1 MPGHGIICP
10 RCKEGGVSRYRRKA
24 WMRLLPCSK
33 HFECNNCNA
42 RFLSVFGG
50 IMKLPLTRLR
60 KAQDVLQTD
69 LTSSTQSPRQERGR
83 GSGKVRKSLTLVRVS
98 LVLIALSSFIIY
110 LGFGGQAVQENSR
123 KFLQFL
129 RITCVPQG
137 APVTSEP
144 KHSPEG
150 ELVST
155 KTDLPK
161 PEEKKEAPAIVP
173 DEGKSP
179 VANLPAEVAP
189 SPAPEPL
196 VSTRTDLPKPEEKK
210 EAPAIVPGEG
220 KSPVASIPAEVAP
233 SPEPESLEN
242 STQPSQIKIK
252 KGETLSK
259 IIGQNYP
266 ENQQIGLIAIMLAN
280 PEISKDYMIYA
291 GQVIKLPQIDLTDNI
306 IKLQDNFYYGLYGQ
320 YYSENDFKKHTLWL
334 DKKSVKFIVRD
345 TKDLAGKNV
354 HLVILGGYEKKEDLK
369 ITLQSLKTKSE

>member
-69 LTSSTQSPRQERGR
+69 LTSSTQSPRQERGH
-83 GSGKVRKSLTLVRVS
+83 GSGKVRKSLTLVGVS

-173 DEGKSP
+173 
-179 VANLPAEVAP
+179 
-189 SPAPEPL
+189 
-196 VSTRTDLPKPEEKK
+196 
-210 EAPAIVPGEG
+210 GEG

-252 KGETLSK
+252 KGATLSK